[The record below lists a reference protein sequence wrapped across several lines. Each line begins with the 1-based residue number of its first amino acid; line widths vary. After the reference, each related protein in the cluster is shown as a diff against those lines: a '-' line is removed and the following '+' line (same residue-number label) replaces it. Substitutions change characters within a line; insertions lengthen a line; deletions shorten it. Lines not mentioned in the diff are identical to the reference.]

1 MSKPLAIDLYC
12 GLGGWTEGLLAE
24 GYEVVG
30 FDIERHQYGDHQYP
44 AQLVLQDVLT
54 IHGSQFKDAA
64 VIVASSPCQAY
75 SYMAMPWSRAK
86 QIARALRGEDEFP
99 EKYEGY
105 RTIAALNALFE
116 APKRIQREACE
127 AAGRFIPMIQENVR
141 GAIPWVGRSQW
152 NFGSYH
158 LWGDVPALMPMT
170 LARSVMKNGV
180 AHRANGETNFHHSA
194 ERAMEGLKNPGFRFD
209 GSGKSFQTASVDGV
223 KVGGIK
229 LSEVGFN
236 VQACRNLKADNA
248 ASGMKVGMNPNFY
261 KQSGGKV
268 TSPHFTNPREDK
280 VFDEA
285 VKGVGIGSASWQDGE
300 SRHPND
306 PRNFYSKSS
315 GRKAASAAIAK
326 IPFPLASHIARVYYP
341 RADQ

>member
-1 MSKPLAIDLYC
+1 MCTA
-12 GLGGWTEGLLAE
+12 
-24 GYEVVG
+24 
-30 FDIERHQYGDHQYP
+30 HP

-54 IHGSQFKDAA
+54 LHGSQFRDAA

-86 QIARALRGEDEFP
+86 QIARALRGQDEFP
-99 EKYEGY
+99 DKYEGY
-105 RTIAALNALFE
+105 RTIAELNALFE
-116 APKRIQREACE
+116 APKRIQREAIE

-141 GAIPWVGRSQW
+141 GAIPWVGRSAW

-158 LWGDVPALMPMT
+158 LWGGVPAMMPIPH
-170 LARSVMKNGV
+170 K
-180 AHRANGETNFHHSA
+180 AH
-194 ERAMEGLKNPGFRFD
+194 KVPGFRFD

-248 ASGMKVGMNPNFY
+248 AAGMKVGMNPNFY

-268 TSPHFTNPREDK
+268 TSPHFTNPREDR

-285 VKGVGIGSASWQDGE
+285 VKGVGIGSASWQDAE

-326 IPFPLASHIARVYYP
+326 IPFSLASHIARVYYP
-341 RADQ
+341 RAAL